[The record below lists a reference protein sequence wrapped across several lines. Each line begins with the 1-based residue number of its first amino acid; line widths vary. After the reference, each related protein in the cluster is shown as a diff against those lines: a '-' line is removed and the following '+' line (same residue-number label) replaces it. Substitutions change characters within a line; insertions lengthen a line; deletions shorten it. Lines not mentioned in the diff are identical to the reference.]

1 MPRTP
6 VDLMTT
12 RLVREATAAPGS
24 TGAGVPAARPQVR
37 LRLLPTFQLETGG
50 AALHVPAGAQ
60 RLLAYL
66 ALQDGPVL
74 RATAA
79 GVLWVGSSE
88 DHAHASLRSTIWR
101 LGRCGVPLVT
111 ADRDVLGLGDQ
122 LDVDFRQV
130 VDRAWRLIE
139 DPARCDV
146 STVDAGSLSVDLLVG
161 WYDDWVVLEQ
171 DRLRQLRVHALE
183 ALARQLA
190 AEGRYG
196 PAVDAAFAAVQAEPL
211 RETAHRTLMETF
223 LAEGNAAKAIQQ
235 YRRFAEQL
243 SRAVGI
249 APSPSLQRLAAE
261 LTAGGL
267 ARRP

>member
-1 MPRTP
+1 
-6 VDLMTT
+6 MTT
-12 RLVREATAAPGS
+12 RLAREEIAAPGS
-24 TGAGVPAARPQVR
+24 AGAGVLGARAGVR
-37 LRLLPTFQLETGG
+37 LRLLPTFRLESEG
-50 AALHVPAGAQ
+50 ATLHVPAGAQ

-74 RATAA
+74 RASAA
-79 GVLWVGSSE
+79 GALWVGSTE

-101 LGRCGVPLVT
+101 LGHFGVPLVT

-122 LDVDFRQV
+122 LEVDFWQV
-130 VDRAWRLIE
+130 VDQARQLIA
-139 DPARCDV
+139 DPASCDV
-146 STVDAGSLSVDLLVG
+146 ATVDAGSLSVDLLVG

-190 AEGRYG
+190 AEGRFG

-235 YRRFAEQL
+235 YRRFAEL
-243 SRAVGI
+243 LARAVGI
-249 APSPSLQRLAAE
+249 APSQSLQHLAAE

-267 ARRP
+267 ARRPQG